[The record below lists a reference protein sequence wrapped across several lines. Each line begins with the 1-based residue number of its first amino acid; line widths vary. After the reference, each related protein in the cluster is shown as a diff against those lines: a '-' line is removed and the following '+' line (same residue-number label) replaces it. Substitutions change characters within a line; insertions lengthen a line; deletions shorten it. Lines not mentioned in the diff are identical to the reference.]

1 MRARGAMKM
10 VKTFTQ
16 ENVFK
21 RILWLYGLRTLIS
34 NISLLAGYH
43 LLPEGIFRGA
53 SPFAALVARQ
63 SNFWLH
69 FGETIIINF
78 SFIAFGVGMSLFMYR
93 EGIPFGYGIPIATGI
108 FGGLILGSNSFMD
121 DLSRYSVLEGLVRGY
136 SIGELEVLAYIFI
149 IASTAGISIYMDTTP
164 WYSLKTKMVKVKNF
178 RDIRLSRQEW
188 IVLLIGIF
196 LLIIAG
202 YNETM
207 LWFTEVIG

>member
-1 MRARGAMKM
+1 
-10 VKTFTQ
+10 
-16 ENVFK
+16 
-21 RILWLYGLRTLIS
+21 
-34 NISLLAGYH
+34 
-43 LLPEGIFRGA
+43 LPERIFRGA
-53 SPFAALVARQ
+53 HPLATMVAKQ

-69 FGETIIINF
+69 FGETFIINF
-78 SFIAFGVGMSLFMYR
+78 CFIAFGVGMNLFMYK
-93 EGIPFGYGIPIATGI
+93 EGVPFGYGMPIATGI

-136 SIGELEVLAYIFI
+136 SIGELEMLAYVLI

-178 RDIRLSRQEW
+178 RDIRLLRQEW

-202 YNETM
+202 YNETVF
-207 LWFTEVIG
+207 WFTEVIG

>member
-1 MRARGAMKM
+1 MA
-10 VKTFTQ
+10 KTLTQ

-21 RILWLYGLRTLIS
+21 RILWLYGLHTLIS
-34 NISLLAGYH
+34 NIFLLAGYH
-43 LLPEGIFRGA
+43 LLPEEIFRGA
-53 SPFAALVARQ
+53 SPFATMVAKQ
-63 SNFWLH
+63 SNYWLH
-69 FGETIIINF
+69 FGETLIINF
-78 SFIAFGVGMSLFMYR
+78 CFIAFGVGMNLFMYK

-136 SIGELEVLAYIFI
+136 SIGEIEMLAYIFI

-178 RDIRLSRQEW
+178 RDIRLLRQEW

-202 YNETM
+202 YNETVM
-207 LWFTEVIG
+207 WFTEVIR

>member
-1 MRARGAMKM
+1 
-10 VKTFTQ
+10 
-16 ENVFK
+16 
-21 RILWLYGLRTLIS
+21 
-34 NISLLAGYH
+34 
-43 LLPEGIFRGA
+43 LPEGIFRGA

>member
-1 MRARGAMKM
+1 MKM
-10 VKTFTQ
+10 AKTFTQ

-53 SPFAALVARQ
+53 FPLATMVAKQ

-69 FGETIIINF
+69 FAQTLIINF
-78 SFIAFGVGMSLFMYR
+78 WFIAFGVGMNLFMYK
-93 EGIPFGYGIPIATGI
+93 EGITFGYGIPIATGI

-121 DLSRYSVLEGLVRGY
+121 DLSRYSLLEGLVRGC
-136 SIGELEVLAYIFI
+136 SIGEIEMLAYVLI

-188 IVLLIGIF
+188 IVLLMGIF

-202 YNETM
+202 YNETV